1 MRKHEENKSKSEKK
15 YFPHSES
22 GTATVIGAVMLLGI
36 IFSVLTFAWVE
47 CVPEWKNDAE
57 YSHMDS
63 VWGNMAELKSRID
76 MMSIVMASNYNSSD
90 INSSYSNSS
99 TPKLVTSVP
108 FHMGGGDIPFVGSM
122 KSSGTLAVN
131 KGKCVIS
138 IILNRE
144 NADPYI
150 KSIVCGAVT
159 YTSKNNNYVDQV
171 FSYENGALILNQAE
185 QPVMMLYPSI
195 HFSNVSTSESND
207 YNVSINT
214 VSVCKKLYS
223 SPEIISSNS
232 ECSLRLTGIDY
243 ISIYDSEKDVLNS
256 DKKGPGNVTT
266 FTLIINS
273 NYPEA
278 WQSYLN
284 KTMEDAKIGSDK
296 YNTNKLG
303 NNVRLTFYMT
313 PDTSKGNTNKV
324 KPDILKKLYVSKT
337 EIKAEPGIG
346 LK

>member
-1 MRKHEENKSKSEKK
+1 MKKNKETRYVPGKK
-15 YFPHSES
+15 FFFYSES
-22 GTATVIGAVMLLGI
+22 GTATTIGAVLLLGI
-36 IFSVLTFAWVE
+36 IFSVLTFVSVE
-47 CVPEWKNDAE
+47 CIPEWKNDAE

-63 VWGNMAELKSRID
+63 VWGDMAELKSSID

-90 INSSYSNSS
+90 INSSYLNSS
-99 TPKLVTSVP
+99 APDLVTSVP

-171 FSYENGALILNQAE
+171 FSYENGAVILAQGE

-195 HFSNVSTSESND
+195 RVSNVSTSASND

-214 VSVCKKLYS
+214 ISVCKKLYS
-223 SPEIISSNS
+223 PPEIISSNS

-243 ISIYDSEKDVLNS
+243 ISVYDSEKEVLDNS
-256 DKKGPGNVTT
+256 KKGPGNVTT
-266 FTLIINS
+266 FTLMVNS

-313 PDTSKGNTNKV
+313 PDTSKGNANKV
-324 KPDILKKLYVSKT
+324 KPDILKELYVSKT

>member
-1 MRKHEENKSKSEKK
+1 MKKNKENRSGQGKK
-15 YFPHSES
+15 FFFYSES
-22 GTATVIGAVMLLGI
+22 GTATAIGAVLLLGI
-36 IFSVLTFAWVE
+36 IFSVLTFTWVE

-57 YSHMDS
+57 YSHMGN
-63 VWGNMAELKSRID
+63 VWEDMAELKSSID

-99 TPKLVTSVP
+99 APELVTSVP
-108 FHMGGGDIPFVGSM
+108 FHMGSVGTPFVGSM

-131 KGKCVIS
+131 KDKCVVS

-144 NADPYI
+144 NAAPYI

-171 FSYENGALILNQAE
+171 FSYENGAVILAQGE

-195 HFSNVSTSESND
+195 RFSNVSTSESND

-214 VSVCKKLYS
+214 ISVCKKLYS
-223 SPEIISSNS
+223 PPEIISSNS

-243 ISIYDSEKDVLNS
+243 ISIYDSEKEVLNS
-256 DKKGPGNVTT
+256 GKKGPGNVTT

-284 KTMEDAKIGSDK
+284 KSMEDAKISSDK

-313 PDTSKGNTNKV
+313 PDASNGNSNKV

-337 EIKAEPGIG
+337 DIKAEPGIG